1 LDLKDELILDVNLSK
16 SGQTI
21 IRVASED
28 TLGFEMEVKTSDTL
42 NKSKLEGTED
52 REDRELEL
60 SNESG

>member
-1 LDLKDELILDVNLSK
+1 MDLKDELILDVNLSK

-28 TLGFEMEVKTSDTL
+28 SLVFEMEVETSDTL
-42 NKSKLEGTED
+42 YKSKLEGTED

>member
-28 TLGFEMEVKTSDTL
+28 SLVFEMEVETSDTL
-42 NKSKLEGTED
+42 YKSKLEGTED